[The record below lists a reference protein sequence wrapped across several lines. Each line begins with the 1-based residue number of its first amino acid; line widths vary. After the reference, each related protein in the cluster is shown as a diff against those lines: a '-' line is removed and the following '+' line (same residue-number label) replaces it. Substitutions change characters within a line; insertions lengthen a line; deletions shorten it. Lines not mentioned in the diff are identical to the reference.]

1 MLASHVTSHTEFVC
15 LSSVCSISC
24 FEYHGV
30 AEAFYRASG
39 VHSHISKLDSRPSVS
54 VTVHSISWCS
64 FHVCPINH
72 HLLVTDMEISIIAQ
86 AEITLNVCGYVE
98 DGFNICKL
106 FQIILSVLREISA
119 MIKRNKWNFKEMFCF
134 VFSQG
139 RKHWSFAGFLNPSRK
154 GRYKFK
160 LI

>member
-1 MLASHVTSHTEFVC
+1 MWQKHFTMHL
-15 LSSVCSISC
+15 
-24 FEYHGV
+24 
-30 AEAFYRASG
+30 G

-54 VTVHSISWCS
+54 VTGHSISWCS

-106 FQIILSVLREISA
+106 FQIVPSVLGEISA

-134 VFSQG
+134 VLV
-139 RKHWSFAGFLNPSRK
+139 FLKEESTGLLQAFLTLAEKEGISLN
-154 GRYKFK
+154 
-160 LI
+160 